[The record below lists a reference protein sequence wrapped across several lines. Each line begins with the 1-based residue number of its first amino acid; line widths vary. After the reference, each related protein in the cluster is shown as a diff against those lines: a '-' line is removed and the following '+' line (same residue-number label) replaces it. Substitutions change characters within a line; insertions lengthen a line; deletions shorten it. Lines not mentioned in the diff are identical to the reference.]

1 MATIKEV
8 IEERGNE
15 VADIEIY
22 KFTGCRHDIHN
33 DFIKSVDVSHNSEIE
48 IYDYEIMD
56 EEDYERTVLA
66 NVDLFADF
74 EEWYGDKNAKVLVI
88 MLDEFTE
95 VE

>member
-22 KFTGCRHDIHN
+22 KFTGYRHDIHN
-33 DFIKSVDVSHNSEIE
+33 DFIKSVDVSHNSETE

-56 EEDYERTVLA
+56 EEDYERTICA
-66 NVDLFADF
+66 NSDVFADF